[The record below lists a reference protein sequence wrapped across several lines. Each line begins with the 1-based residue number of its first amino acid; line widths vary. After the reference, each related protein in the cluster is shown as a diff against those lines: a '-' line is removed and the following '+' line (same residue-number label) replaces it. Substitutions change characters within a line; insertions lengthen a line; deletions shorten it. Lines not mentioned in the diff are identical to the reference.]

1 METASEKP
9 LHEILSDREYQVL
22 RMIAAG
28 RTIKQIAEDLSLSI
42 KTVSTYRTR
51 IMQKMNMKTNAEL
64 MHYAINQQLL
74 D

>member
-1 METASEKP
+1 MMPT
-9 LHEILSDREYQVL
+9 IR